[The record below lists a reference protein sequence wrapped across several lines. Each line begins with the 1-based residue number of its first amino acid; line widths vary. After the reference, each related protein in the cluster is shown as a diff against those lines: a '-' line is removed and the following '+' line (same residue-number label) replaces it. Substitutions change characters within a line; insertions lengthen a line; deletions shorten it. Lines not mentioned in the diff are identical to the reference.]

1 VTELSAPPPAPF
13 DPGASNPVPS
23 QSVTPLPP
31 ERRSGRA
38 EEPPALDDRIVE
50 ATKKGERWAW
60 EAAYLA
66 YAKALTGFL
75 VVRLGDREDMAE
87 ALSET
92 FLRALDRCHTFRGDS
107 VAFRAW
113 LFRIARNVAT
123 DRLRARSR
131 APRGDHDID
140 PIDLTV
146 AGLDEGLISSEDQSA
161 VRLAMAGLD
170 ADDREVLWLRI
181 CARLSSAE
189 VGEIVG
195 KKAGAVRMQQQRA
208 LQILARRLGT
218 DMPDPGI

>member
-1 VTELSAPPPAPF
+1 VTGLPAEPPLLGTVTPLSSF
-13 DPGASNPVPS
+13 E
-23 QSVTPLPP
+23 SVTPPEPVRPATRTETPP
-31 ERRSGRA
+31 PLG
-38 EEPPALDDRIVE
+38 DDVVE

-66 YAKALTGFL
+66 YARSLTGFL
-75 VVRLGDREDMAE
+75 MVRLGDREDMAE
-87 ALSET
+87 AVSET
-92 FLRALDRCHTFRGDS
+92 FLRALDKCASFRGDAE
-107 VAFRAW
+107 AFRAW
-113 LFRIARNVAT
+113 LFRIARNVAN

-131 APRGDHDID
+131 APRGDHDVD

-146 AGLDEGLISSEDQSA
+146 SALDEMIAGEDQRA
-161 VRLAMAGLD
+161 VRNALSTLD
-170 ADDREVLWLRI
+170 ADDREILWLRI

-218 DMPDPGI
+218 DQPQPDSRP